1 MEMTNVIKLAHG
13 AGGSIMDE
21 LLSDLVLKSFSK
33 RTVSDDSIGLDSLD
47 DGATISLTDCD
58 IEIVISTDGHTVDP
72 IFFPGGDIGRLATS
86 GTINDVAVMGA
97 RPIAIASALIIEEGF
112 PISDL
117 KKILQSMDET
127 AREVDVAIITGDTK
141 VMPKGSIDKITVTT
155 TGIGIAPKGSVITDS
170 NLKPGDKIIA
180 TGTIGDHG
188 IALLSFREGIEFETE
203 LKSDCAPIYE
213 VIQSALAVGGVTC
226 MKDPTR
232 GGIASALN
240 EFAQKSHVSIW
251 IDEEKI
257 PRRPE
262 VLAASDMLGLDPLD
276 IACEGIAL
284 IGVSPEKAE
293 QTLEHIQKTRYGEDA
308 AIIGEAKVED
318 PGYVILKTYVG
329 GQRIIEKPVGELIP
343 RVC

>member
-1 MEMTNVIKLAHG
+1 MSEVIKLAHG

-21 LLSDLVLKSFSK
+21 FLSELILKSVTK
-33 RTVSDDSIGLDSLD
+33 RTVSDESIGLDSLD
-47 DGATISLTDCD
+47 DGATISLKDC
-58 IEIVISTDGHTVDP
+58 ETELVVSTDGHTVDP

-86 GTINDVAVMGA
+86 GTINDVAVMGG

-112 PISDL
+112 PVSDL
-117 KKILQSMDET
+117 KKILQSMDEI

-141 VMPKGSIDKITVTT
+141 VMPKGYIDKITVTT
-155 TGIGIAPKGSVITDS
+155 TGIGIVPKGRVITDS
-170 NLKPGDKIIA
+170 NLRPGDKIIA

-213 VIQSALAVGGVTC
+213 VIQSALAVGGVSC

-240 EFAQKSHVSIW
+240 EFAQKSRVSIW
-251 IDEEKI
+251 IEEEKI

-276 IACEGIAL
+276 VACEGVAL
-284 IGVSPEKAE
+284 IGVSSEKAE
-293 QTLEHIQKTRYGEDA
+293 RTLEQIRKTRYGKDA
-308 AIIGEAKVED
+308 AIIGEARVEN
-318 PGYVILKTYVG
+318 PGYVILETFVG

>member
-1 MEMTNVIKLAHG
+1 
-13 AGGSIMDE
+13 
-21 LLSDLVLKSFSK
+21 
-33 RTVSDDSIGLDSLD
+33 
-47 DGATISLTDCD
+47 
-58 IEIVISTDGHTVDP
+58 
-72 IFFPGGDIGRLATS
+72 
-86 GTINDVAVMGA
+86 MGA
-97 RPIAIASALIIEEGF
+97 RPIALASALIIEEGF
-112 PISDL
+112 PVSDL
-117 KKILQSMDET
+117 KRILRSMDET

-141 VMPKGSIDKITVTT
+141 VMPKGYIDKITITT
-155 TGIGIAPKGSVITDS
+155 TGIGIVPKGNVITDS

-213 VIQSALAVGGVTC
+213 VIKNALSVGGVSC

-240 EFAQKSHVSIW
+240 EFAHKSRVSIW
-251 IDEEKI
+251 IEENNI

-276 IACEGIAL
+276 VACEGIAL
-284 IGVSPEKAE
+284 IGVSSDKAV
-293 QTLEHIQKTRYGEDA
+293 QTLEQIRKAHYGKDA
-308 AIIGEAKVED
+308 AIIGEARVED
-318 PGYVILKTYVG
+318 PGYVILETYVG